1 MNQYFHL
8 SNSKMCLSYFYS
20 VMTLIGKNIW
30 SQGHGFW
37 KFTGVLPYFLCHF
50 RLSAFA
56 ELASYICLFLS
67 VLQLLMK
74 SPQKRLVDMY
84 TLQNS
89 PFFKVINFTNVI
101 EKKVKSSQSFSCAF
115 QTLFLYLDYDW
126 YWKWTSHIVRN
137 LFYSIMQ
144 WITAWIMLHIHAVW

>member
-1 MNQYFHL
+1 MRDWRGNWEILLNNSRVNQYFHL
-8 SNSKMCLSYFYS
+8 FNSEMCFPYFCS
-20 VMTLIGKNIW
+20 VITWIGEIIW
-30 SQGHGFW
+30 SRGHGSW
-37 KFTGVLPYFLCHF
+37 KFTIVSPYFLCHF

-56 ELASYICLFLS
+56 ELASDICLFFT

-101 EKKVKSSQSFSCAF
+101 EKKVNEVHSHFLVLFKPYFVLRLWLILETDKPYCQKSI
-115 QTLFLYLDYDW
+115 L
-126 YWKWTSHIVRN
+126 
-137 LFYSIMQ
+137 
-144 WITAWIMLHIHAVW
+144 